1 MRYRNRRLG
10 WLWHAAFTLVLGS
23 QGFAAL
29 AQRQPEGSSKKELAA
44 PLVEKARTEGTVRVL
59 VGLNQSYRPD
69 GELARAAAME
79 QREGILRSQETL
91 MEELKGHSVTPLQS
105 YKYLPYMAME
115 VTEDALRALVDSGA
129 IATIEEDVLAEPTLS
144 GTIPIVGADDA
155 HALGFTGSGQTV
167 AIRDTGIEGL
177 HSFFGGRIVSEA
189 CYSNAGPSS
198 TRRSLCPSGLRAQLG
213 PGAAEATTGQ
223 CFDGASNLC
232 RHGSHVAGIAAG
244 NGSSFTG
251 VAKNSNIIAIQVFTR
266 FNSDSDCG
274 SGRSPCVLSY
284 RSDQI
289 KGLERVYALR
299 SAYSIAA
306 ANMSLGG
313 GAYTSQAACDAA
325 NPSTKAAIDL
335 LRSAGIATV
344 ISSGNGGFTNA
355 LGAPG
360 CISSAISVGA
370 TDDADNVAGFSNS
383 ASFLD
388 ILAPGVR
395 VTSSVPLGGFASFS
409 GTSMAAPHVTG
420 AWAVFKQL
428 DPSAT
433 VPTVEAALKTS
444 GTPVTDFRNGVTKPR
459 LDLRTAITDPGSR
472 TLTVTTSGDG
482 AGTIVS
488 GLPGISCGRDCSE
501 SYPHSTT
508 VTLTAIPTGGS
519 TFVSWTGACSG
530 SAACVVTMTDDLA
543 VDASFVAV
551 EAPQYSYRVTVEN
564 LTGGQALTAPV
575 VATHTGRVRL
585 YRPRRRASAEIQ
597 ALAENGDSAPLVTW
611 LGADAR
617 VSDIATGATGA
628 LVPGSD
634 PGGTLLGSSTNIL
647 IGADRRAKFLSM
659 ASKLV
664 CTNDGF
670 TGLNPNRTIIYDT
683 SASSSFSKS
692 V

>member
-79 QREGILRSQETL
+79 QRESILRSQETL

-167 AIRDTGIEGL
+167 AILDTGIEGL

-289 KGLERVYALR
+289 KGLERVYALSSRDGR
-299 SAYSIAA
+299 SPHH
-306 ANMSLGG
+306 
-313 GAYTSQAACDAA
+313 
-325 NPSTKAAIDL
+325 PSHRTGL
-335 LRSAGIATV
+335 
-344 ISSGNGGFTNA
+344 
-355 LGAPG
+355 
-360 CISSAISVGA
+360 VG
-370 TDDADNVAGFSNS
+370 
-383 ASFLD
+383 L
-388 ILAPGVR
+388 
-395 VTSSVPLGGFASFS
+395 
-409 GTSMAAPHVTG
+409 
-420 AWAVFKQL
+420 
-428 DPSAT
+428 
-433 VPTVEAALKTS
+433 TS
-444 GTPVTDFRNGVTKPR
+444 GS
-459 LDLRTAITDPGSR
+459 L
-472 TLTVTTSGDG
+472 
-482 AGTIVS
+482 
-488 GLPGISCGRDCSE
+488 E
-501 SYPHSTT
+501 
-508 VTLTAIPTGGS
+508 
-519 TFVSWTGACSG
+519 
-530 SAACVVTMTDDLA
+530 
-543 VDASFVAV
+543 
-551 EAPQYSYRVTVEN
+551 
-564 LTGGQALTAPV
+564 
-575 VATHTGRVRL
+575 
-585 YRPRRRASAEIQ
+585 
-597 ALAENGDSAPLVTW
+597 
-611 LGADAR
+611 
-617 VSDIATGATGA
+617 
-628 LVPGSD
+628 
-634 PGGTLLGSSTNIL
+634 
-647 IGADRRAKFLSM
+647 
-659 ASKLV
+659 
-664 CTNDGF
+664 
-670 TGLNPNRTIIYDT
+670 
-683 SASSSFSKS
+683 
-692 V
+692 